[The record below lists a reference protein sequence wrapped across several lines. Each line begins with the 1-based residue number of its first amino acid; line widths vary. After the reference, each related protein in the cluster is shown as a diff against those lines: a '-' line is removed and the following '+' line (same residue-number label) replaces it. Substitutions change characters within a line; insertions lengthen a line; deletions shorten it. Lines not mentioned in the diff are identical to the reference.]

1 MRIRRT
7 RIVGA
12 AAVIAV
18 AAGGGAAFAVNRTSA
33 DSPRTEREAFLADV
47 AGRLGVS
54 VDDLRKAFREAAQ
67 ARGWKGD
74 RPFRH
79 GPFGPGNFGHGNF
92 GHRHFGHGPR
102 HAVHESL
109 DAAAAY
115 LGVAREELM
124 SRLFEG
130 KSLADVAADQG
141 KSLDGLKQAI
151 RSAIV
156 AHLDAAVAEGRLT
169 EAKKQELLGRLDSII
184 DDLVQRSR
192 PARP

>member
-1 MRIRRT
+1 
-7 RIVGA
+7 VGA

-54 VDDLRKAFREAAQ
+54 VDDLRKAFREAAE
-67 ARGWKGD
+67 ARGWKGGE

-79 GPFGPGNFGHGNF
+79 GPFGHGPGLGHGH
-92 GHRHFGHGPR
+92 GFGHGPGHVVR
-102 HAVHESL
+102 ESF
-109 DAAAAY
+109 DAAATY
-115 LGVAREELM
+115 LGLERQELFG
-124 SRLFEG
+124 RLMNG
-130 KSLADVAADQG
+130 KSLADVAGEQD
-141 KSLDGLKQAI
+141 KSVEGLKQAI
-151 RSAIV
+151 RAAIV
-156 AHLDAAVAEGRLT
+156 ERLDAAVADGRLT

-192 PARP
+192 PPRGPHP

>member
-33 DSPRTEREAFLADV
+33 DSPRSEREAFLADV

-79 GPFGPGNFGHGNF
+79 GPFGPGPADF
-92 GHRHFGHGPR
+92 GHRHFGHWPG

-169 EAKKQELLGRLDSII
+169 EAKKQELLDRLDSII